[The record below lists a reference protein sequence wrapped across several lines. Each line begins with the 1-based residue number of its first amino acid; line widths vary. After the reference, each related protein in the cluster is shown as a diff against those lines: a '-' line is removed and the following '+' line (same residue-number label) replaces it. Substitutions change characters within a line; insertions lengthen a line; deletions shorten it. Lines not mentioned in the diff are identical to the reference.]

1 MAVNINANNVKVGF
15 IAQMEILMANSLV
28 PLEPIRKM

>member
-1 MAVNINANNVKVGF
+1 MAVNTNANNVKVGF
-15 IAQMEILMANSLV
+15 IAQVEILMVNSLV